1 MKDED
6 PVHFRFFNEIGIINQ
21 LAQTIFEGVMPDG
34 MTLAQFTVLNRFVK
48 LGGSNSPAE
57 LADAFQVT
65 RGTMTSTLQKLE
77 AKGLVAIRADPAD
90 GRAKLVSLTAAGRSM
105 RNTCL
110 KRLEP
115 ELAKIATM
123 WPAAQATALLE
134 PLTALRQQLDG
145 MRG

>member
-1 MKDED
+1 VKDED
-6 PVHFRFFNEIGIINQ
+6 PVHFRLFNEIGIINQ
-21 LAQTIFEGVMPDG
+21 LAQSIFEGVMPDG
-34 MTLAQFTVLNRFVK
+34 MTLAQFSVLNRFVR

-77 AKGLVAIRADPAD
+77 AKGLVAIKADRSD
-90 GRAKLVSLTAAGRSM
+90 GRAKLVSLTAAGRSV
-105 RNTCL
+105 RDKCL

-115 ELAKIATM
+115 ELTKIAAH
-123 WPAAQATALLE
+123 WPATQVTALLE
-134 PLTALRQQLDG
+134 PLTALRQQLDR

>member
-6 PVHFRFFNEIGIINQ
+6 PVHFRLFNEIGIINQ
-21 LAQTIFEGVMPDG
+21 LAQNIFEGVMPDG
-34 MTLAQFTVLNRFVK
+34 MTLAQFIVLNHFVR
-48 LGGSNSPAE
+48 LGGSKAPAE
-57 LADAFQVT
+57 LARVFQVT

-77 AKGLVAIRADPAD
+77 AKGLVAIKADRSD

-115 ELAKIATM
+115 ELAKMAAH
-123 WPAAQATALLE
+123 WPAMQVTALLE
-134 PLTALRQQLDG
+134 PLALLRQQLDR
-145 MRG
+145 MRD

>member
-6 PVHFRFFNEIGIINQ
+6 PVHFRLFNEIGIINQ

-77 AKGLVAIRADPAD
+77 AKGLVAIKADPAD

-110 KRLEP
+110 RRLEP
-115 ELAKIATM
+115 ELAKIAGL
-123 WPAAQATALLE
+123 WPTEQVTALLE
-134 PLTALRQQLDG
+134 PLTALRQQLDR

>member
-6 PVHFRFFNEIGIINQ
+6 PVHFRLFNEIGIINQ

-48 LGGSNSPAE
+48 LGGTNSPAE

-77 AKGLVAIRADPAD
+77 AKGLVAIKADPAD

-110 KRLEP
+110 RRLAP
-115 ELAKIATM
+115 ELAKIAAL
-123 WPAAQATALLE
+123 WPTAQVTALLE
-134 PLTALRQQLDG
+134 PLTALRQQLDR